1 MFVVQNGLLLDRVLF
16 TFNKKYGNSVQ
27 RNRSRRISREAYR
40 MIKHRLMIGFDFVVL
55 VYPGADNLETRMG
68 QLEGVFSKAGLFTEV
83 K

>member
-1 MFVVQNGLLLDRVLF
+1 
-16 TFNKKYGNSVQ
+16 
-27 RNRSRRISREAYR
+27 

-68 QLEGVFSKAGLFTEV
+68 QLEGVFSKAGLFTEA